1 MESGKV
7 YRSETR
13 EPHHMYV
20 LNLRK
25 GAEMSVIFVSH
36 NHDNRLQCMQSV
48 RQL

>member
-1 MESGKV
+1 MMESGKV

-25 GAEMSVIFVSH
+25 GAEMSVIFV
-36 NHDNRLQCMQSV
+36 DIKTAFDV
-48 RQL
+48 E